1 MNQLKVLIKIMMF
14 QDWGING
21 FSNKIEE
28 SMEKRKLKSILMMI
42 VFMMYLCCYF
52 ILTYSIL
59 LRNKLEASNC
69 QDVLFKLSNIIVSV
83 AIFLLAMYK
92 ADNGFFNVNNNS
104 ILRTL
109 PISSKSIIVA
119 KIMSILVASY
129 LLIILSIIPSITIYY
144 FYNPSHVIIFYIISL
159 LCLIITPFLPMTL
172 GIMVGMII
180 KYFRISSEKKR
191 RILIT
196 IVSVLLLFMMISSM
210 KIDNILRVIINE
222 GAQIVNN
229 IALYYRTS
237 QYFADAISKF
247 KVMALIKYMLI
258 NFVSL
263 TLVYKI
269 IVSNYNKINEIYDK
283 RNKIAS

>member
-42 VFMMYLCCYF
+42 VFMMCLCCYL

-104 ILRTL
+104 MLRTL
-109 PISSKSIIVA
+109 PISPKSIIAA
-119 KIMSILVASY
+119 KIISILIASY
-129 LLIILSIIPSITIYY
+129 ILIILCVIPSIYIYY
-144 FYNPSHVIIFYIISL
+144 FYNPSRVITFYLISL
-159 LCLIITPFLPMTL
+159 VCIIITPFLPMAL

-180 KYFRISSEKKR
+180 KYFKISNEKKG
-191 RILIT
+191 RILIS
-196 IVSVLLLFMMISSM
+196 IVSILLLFMMVSSM
-210 KIDNILRVIINE
+210 KVDNMLRVIINK
-222 GAQIVNN
+222 GAAIVNN
-229 IALYYRTS
+229 IALYYRAA

-247 KVMALIKYMLI
+247 KLIALIK
-258 NFVSL
+258 
-263 TLVYKI
+263 
-269 IVSNYNKINEIYDK
+269 
-283 RNKIAS
+283 

>member
-1 MNQLKVLIKIMMF
+1 MNQLKVLIKIMIV

-28 SMEKRKLKSILMMI
+28 RMEKRKLKSILMMI
-42 VFMMYLCCYF
+42 IFMMYLCCYF

-109 PISSKSIIVA
+109 PISSKSIIFA

-144 FYNPSHVIIFYIISL
+144 FYNPSHIIIFYIISL

>member
-42 VFMMYLCCYF
+42 VFMMCLCCYL

-104 ILRTL
+104 MLRTL
-109 PISSKSIIVA
+109 PISPKSIIAA
-119 KIMSILVASY
+119 KIISILIASY
-129 LLIILSIIPSITIYY
+129 ILIILCVIPSIYIYY
-144 FYNPSHVIIFYIISL
+144 FYNPSRVITFYLISL
-159 LCLIITPFLPMTL
+159 VCIIITPFLPMAL

-180 KYFRISSEKKR
+180 KYFKINNEKKG
-191 RILIT
+191 RILIS
-196 IVSVLLLFMMISSM
+196 IVSILLLFMMVSSM
-210 KIDNILRVIINE
+210 KVDNMLRVIINK
-222 GAQIVNN
+222 GAAIVNN
-229 IALYYRTS
+229 IALYYRAA

-247 KVMALIKYMLI
+247 KLIALIKYILI
-258 NFVSL
+258 NSASL
-263 TLVYKI
+263 TLVSKI
-269 IVSNYNKINEIYDK
+269 IISNYNKITEIYDK
-283 RNKIAS
+283 RNKITS

>member
-42 VFMMYLCCYF
+42 VFMMCLCCYL

-109 PISSKSIIVA
+109 PISSKSIIFA

-144 FYNPSHVIIFYIISL
+144 FYNPSHIIIFYIISL